1 MDKSHDTL
9 VRDIYTLLETR
20 KVEVGDAL
28 DLNTQ
33 ALFYQDFDFEDAG
46 GGFLHDLIAAIHKQI
61 LSPTPQRSNTLRMS
75 NLGTPCITKLWYDIN
90 EPVERGSVRGA
101 DTMKFL
107 YGDLLEALLIALTKA
122 AGHKVEAE
130 QREVRINGIVGHLD
144 CVIDGLLVDVKSA
157 SDYSFKKF
165 KQGGG
170 LWKDDGFG
178 YLSQLSS
185 YLYGLQDSDILK
197 YKDKAGF
204 LVINKVT
211 GEICMDVYDMSD
223 LLAKKEE
230 EIKYR
235 IETVAQKEAPTFRM
249 PLRPQS
255 ATSPN
260 MQLGFTCGYCPH
272 KGKCFPNMRSFKYSN
287 GIVHLAHVEKVPNVE
302 ELGAKPV
309 VVPGNDEY
317 EDF

>member
-9 VRDIYTLLETR
+9 VKDIYTLLETR
-20 KVEVGDAL
+20 EIQIMDAL
-28 DLNTQ
+28 DLGSQ
-33 ALFYQDFDFEDAG
+33 AIHYNDNDKDG
-46 GGFLHDLIAAIHKQI
+46 YKNGFLLDLIAAVDKQI
-61 LSPTPQRSNTLRMS
+61 LLPSPQRSDTLRMS

-90 EPVERGSVRGA
+90 EPVERSSVRGS

-130 QREVRINGIVGHLD
+130 QREVRINGVVGHLD

-211 GEICMDVYDMSD
+211 GEICLDVYDMSD
-223 LLAKKEE
+223 LLSKKEE
-230 EIKYR
+230 EIEYR
-235 IETVAQKEAPTFRM
+235 IGMTAQKVAPTFRM

-272 KGKCFPNMRSFKYSN
+272 KGKCYPNMRSFQYSN
-287 GIVHLAHVEKVPNVE
+287 GVVHLVHVEKVPNVP
-302 ELGAKPV
+302 ELGVKPV
-309 VVPGNDEY
+309 VVPGNDNY